1 MSSKDSRGDSPR
13 RQRAARKPRA
23 PRILPWFEA
32 LEERLLLP
40 GQYIDHLS
48 SDLVALYDSRSSS
61 DNLSATSAS
70 QSSTSLTS
78 FQEGLISYD
87 SQGDVGVN
95 ITAQD
100 VNAIL
105 PALEGTYGFQLA
117 ASLPIDHLVS
127 GYLPVGQLANV
138 TNLVPQGLLG
148 VVADYK
154 PITAQVGTFND
165 QAVNVLEADR
175 VAATP
180 PSNITG
186 TGFTVGVL
194 SNSFNALG
202 GASTDEADGNL
213 PATVKV
219 IQDTT
224 SPGVD
229 DEGRAMLQLVHHTA
243 PGAYESFAAS
253 TTFDSV
259 FASNIQALANAG
271 AKVIADDVV
280 LPDEPMFQDGVIAQA
295 IDNVVTND
303 GVSYF
308 AAAGNYDTQAYLN
321 TSPSFVSTG
330 SGTYLNFT
338 PGSGTNLAQGFL
350 LSSGQAV
357 DLTLEWDSPFYTASG
372 VKTSLSIYIV
382 NTSTNAVVASSTTD
396 ATMTQA
402 PLQMVDVKNNGSSTA
417 NLAVVIQLAKGP
429 APGALKYVNYGS
441 NG

>member
-13 RQRAARKPRA
+13 RQRTARKPRS
-23 PRILPWFEA
+23 PRILPCFEA
-32 LEERLLLP
+32 LEERLLLSS
-40 GQYIDHLS
+40 QYIDHLS
-48 SDLVALYDSRSSS
+48 SDLLALYDSRSSS

-127 GYLPVGQLANV
+127 GYLPVSQLANV

-148 VVADYK
+148 VLADYK
-154 PITAQVGTFND
+154 PMTNQVGTFND

-180 PSNITG
+180 PSNIIG
-186 TGFTVGVL
+186 TGVTVGVL

-213 PATVKV
+213 PATVNV
-219 IQDTT
+219 IQDDTT

-243 PGAYESFAAS
+243 PGAAEAFATAD
-253 TTFDSV
+253 FGGDAG
-259 FASNIQALANAG
+259 FASNIQNLAN
-271 AKVIADDVV
+271 
-280 LPDEPMFQDGVIAQA
+280 
-295 IDNVVTND
+295 
-303 GVSYF
+303 
-308 AAAGNYDTQAYLN
+308 
-321 TSPSFVSTG
+321 
-330 SGTYLNFT
+330 
-338 PGSGTNLAQGFL
+338 
-350 LSSGQAV
+350 
-357 DLTLEWDSPFYTASG
+357 
-372 VKTSLSIYIV
+372 
-382 NTSTNAVVASSTTD
+382 
-396 ATMTQA
+396 
-402 PLQMVDVKNNGSSTA
+402 
-417 NLAVVIQLAKGP
+417 
-429 APGALKYVNYGS
+429 
-441 NG
+441 